1 MTADADP
8 QHLAGMHHVARAAR
22 RPAAIMFAD
31 LEASSRLAQRLSPA
45 GYFSL
50 AKRMARRADQCI
62 IGAGGLAGRRV
73 GNGVVAFFLSEM
85 AGSESAAARGCI
97 EAARNL
103 RTVMAEVAVR
113 SELQPD
119 DLVMRFGLH
128 WGATLS
134 VGQIATSGPTEVTAL
149 GEEVNEGA
157 RIQACAIGGRALAS
171 RALMERLEPD
181 DAAELGVDPD
191 RITYTS
197 LADLSTATEEARRD
211 APSIAV
217 CEV

>member
-1 MTADADP
+1 MTAGADP
-8 QHLAGMHHVARAAR
+8 R

-31 LEASSRLAQRLSPA
+31 LEVSSPLAQRLSTA

-50 AKRMARRADQCI
+50 ARRVARRANQCI
-62 IGAGGLAGRRV
+62 IDAGGLAGRRV
-73 GNGVVAFFLSEM
+73 GNGVVAFFLSET

-103 RTVMAEVAVR
+103 RAASVDVAVK
-113 SELQPD
+113 SDLQPD
-119 DLVMRFGLH
+119 DLAMRFGLH
-128 WGATLS
+128 WGATLY
-134 VGQIATSGPTEVTAL
+134 VGQSTATRPTEVTAL

-157 RIQACAIGGRALAS
+157 RIEACAIGGRTLAS
-171 RALMERLEPD
+171 KSLMERLEPD
-181 DAAELGVDPD
+181 DAAELAVDPD
-191 RITYTS
+191 RIAYTS
-197 LADLSTATEEARRD
+197 LSDLFSATEDARRD